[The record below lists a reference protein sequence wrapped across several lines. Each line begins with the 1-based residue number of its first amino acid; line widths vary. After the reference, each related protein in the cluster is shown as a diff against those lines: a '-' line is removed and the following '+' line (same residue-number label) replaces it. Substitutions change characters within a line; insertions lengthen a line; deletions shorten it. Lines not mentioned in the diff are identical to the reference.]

1 MFYFGIIFSAIF
13 GAVLGSFAV
22 AQVWRLRA
30 AQFADAKKTGDEF
43 SKEERER
50 LKSLVGVKTK
60 TDRSHCLNCGYQLR
74 WFDLIPIVSWLSLG
88 GKCRKCRQPI
98 GKAEVLAEVGL
109 AVVFAALF
117 ASSFLAIEQNLIF
130 GLGRLVIL
138 LASATVATI
147 LFVYDAKWSLLPTK
161 MLWLF
166 NILAGIYGLTTVLQM
181 GLTGEVLAN
190 LAISILCFPGV
201 YLLLT
206 LVSGGAWVGDGD
218 WILALGLVLLL
229 PVAPFNAML
238 MLFFANI
245 LGLLAIISIAI
256 FKKEKIKRG
265 AQIPFGP
272 AMIVACFLVI
282 ILQPLLANFWI
293 LAI

>member
-245 LGLLAIISIAI
+245 LGLLAINSIAI